1 MKNFG
6 KNILLTGKILKRYA
20 GAYIP
25 AMAAQILAYSFLVC
39 YNAVMVPVI
48 LSMVYQALEEQ
59 NRQRLYLVCGCGAL
73 VIALAFFLCYLNNV
87 YLDMYSFRIGLEAN
101 RNICRELF
109 SLSFDGL
116 NSRYEE
122 GDIQNRIDE
131 CTGCVTGI
139 FPLLVSVLANVL
151 SMAVLLA
158 LGGRISAVLAGITLA
173 VMLVSSLAARQE
185 SRRRSSQEK
194 KKQEAEAKAGAVLY
208 QTIGEQEILNMYGVA
223 GEQWREYQRLREGAW
238 ESRWKQERA
247 GMVSGSV
254 TETFTSLMRGVLSV
268 FLFQFYQNGSLDS
281 GKVASS
287 FSIFDQLKSVAGS
300 FSDPFSRAG
309 TFMVSVRRLDEMLQ
323 DGKVES
329 EERLDAGKSQN
340 NNLPVLSLEQVSYM
354 AGERC
359 ILRDVSLTV
368 RKGEKV
374 AIIGANGCGKSTLLK
389 LACGLNHPNH
399 GKIALLGVGPG
410 EASSEELRHRVSYI
424 PSESHLY
431 TGDVKNNIKMN
442 LDAEDEPA
450 LSEAYTVA
458 ELVRAREED
467 LTEKKTSELSG
478 GQAQRVNIARG
489 LVNKVPLL
497 LADEPDGGL
506 PPSQG
511 RRVME
516 KLLHV
521 SDTVIVVTHR
531 HEYLDLFD
539 RIVVIENGKI
549 S

>member
-1 MKNFG
+1 
-6 KNILLTGKILKRYA
+6 
-20 GAYIP
+20 
-25 AMAAQILAYSFLVC
+25 
-39 YNAVMVPVI
+39 
-48 LSMVYQALEEQ
+48 
-59 NRQRLYLVCGCGAL
+59 
-73 VIALAFFLCYLNNV
+73 
-87 YLDMYSFRIGLEAN
+87 MYSFRIGLEAN

-300 FSDPFSRAG
+300 FSR
-309 TFMVSVRRLDEMLQ
+309 
-323 DGKVES
+323 
-329 EERLDAGKSQN
+329 
-340 NNLPVLSLEQVSYM
+340 PVQ
-354 AGERC
+354 
-359 ILRDVSLTV
+359 
-368 RKGEKV
+368 
-374 AIIGANGCGKSTLLK
+374 
-389 LACGLNHPNH
+389 
-399 GKIALLGVGPG
+399 
-410 EASSEELRHRVSYI
+410 
-424 PSESHLY
+424 
-431 TGDVKNNIKMN
+431 
-442 LDAEDEPA
+442 
-450 LSEAYTVA
+450 
-458 ELVRAREED
+458 
-467 LTEKKTSELSG
+467 
-478 GQAQRVNIARG
+478 
-489 LVNKVPLL
+489 
-497 LADEPDGGL
+497 
-506 PPSQG
+506 QG
-511 RRVME
+511 RH
-516 KLLHV
+516 LHG
-521 SDTVIVVTHR
+521 
-531 HEYLDLFD
+531 FCQAA
-539 RIVVIENGKI
+539 G
-549 S
+549 